1 MKTLLSKTKVKEI
14 FKDKVSRSL
23 DTFFY
28 HFIFFILI
36 LGVLLFILW
45 PSIAVVK
52 ESLYIDGN
60 LSFELYKSLF
70 QDNAKLLSNSFLV
83 ASLTTILTIFLSLN
97 TALYLSYTGDK
108 VKKFIFIILLL
119 TMISPP
125 FVSSLA
131 YIKLFGRRGFI
142 THSLLGLNLNTYG
155 WHGVVLMQTFSHTSL
170 ATLIITGVLQGIDNN
185 IINAAQDLKADL
197 WHILKDIIIPLAKP
211 GIIVAA
217 LLTFVKSLA
226 DFGTP
231 IIIGGSFNVLATEA
245 YLNVIA
251 YFNLP
256 RAAALNVLLLI
267 PALLA
272 FIVYWY
278 YMKNT
283 KIEIGRNIKTVNL
296 DTNKFKLTGW
306 VKKVITFITWFFI
319 IFIILQYLTIFL
331 SAITKY
337 TNGNL
342 VFTLKHIKGF
352 NLRELES
359 FFRSLRYAFIT
370 GIVGSIIGLLLS
382 YFIDKSKIKGIKIID
397 MITTLPYIMPGTFF
411 GIGYLL
417 AFNNKPLLLV
427 GTTLIVQ
434 LNFIYRQMPLVTK
447 SGNAILSKINP
458 NIEEAAKDL
467 GARKMSIIKDIIMP
481 LLKPA
486 FLISFVNNFAVTMT
500 SIGAVIFLI
509 YPGESIATVEMFNN
523 IENGDYGVGA
533 VIACMI
539 IFSTLVI
546 NLIFS
551 KFLLK
556 DE

>member
-1 MKTLLSKTKVKEI
+1 MKTLLSKTKVKKFI
-14 FKDKVSRSL
+14 KDKVSRSL

-28 HFIFFILI
+28 NLLFFTLI
-36 LGVLLFILW
+36 IGVLLFILW
-45 PSIAVVK
+45 PSLAVIK
-52 ESLYIDGN
+52 ESIYFDGN
-60 LSFELYKSLF
+60 LSFELYKNLF
-70 QDNAKLLSNSFLV
+70 QDNIKLLSNSFLV

-185 IINAAQDLKADL
+185 IINAAQDLKADI
-197 WHILKDIIIPLAKP
+197 WHILKDIIIPLARP

-296 DTNKFKLTGW
+296 DNNKFKLTGW
-306 VKKVITFITWFFI
+306 VKKFITFVTWFFI

-337 TNGNL
+337 SNGNL

-352 NLRELES
+352 NMKELES

-382 YFIDKSKIKGIKIID
+382 YFIEKSNIKGIKIID

-467 GARKMSIIKDIIMP
+467 GAAKMSIIKDIIMP

-539 IFSTLVI
+539 IFSTLII
-546 NLIFS
+546 NLFFS

-556 DE
+556 DG